1 MTGGFIYFAVIAIVC
16 IIFGS
21 IFGTGVIKVNTQSPT
36 LPPSLKPTLNPTSN
50 PSLKPTKKPTS
61 LSPTSNPTLNPS
73 STSCVY
79 LEGNAGV
86 GVEVTVT
93 PSPGSFGSMEFYRD
107 GGVFVGIVTFN
118 YLNGE
123 IKGFFNILLNFS
135 PPRPTQAEF
144 RFSTS
149 SSASNTTFP
158 IIIPIPEG
166 VTEFESPWL
175 TPDGCTPLPCT
186 QTLYLFGR
194 IPYCPIPTQAP
205 SKTPTTEYEA
215 GKPTLSPTI
224 PE

>member
-1 MTGGFIYFAVIAIVC
+1 MPNTPLLTVFSVVAIVC
-16 IIFGS
+16 IVFGS
-21 IFGTGVIKVNTQSPT
+21 IFGTGVIKVNTKSPS
-36 LPPSLKPTLNPTSN
+36 LPPSLKPTL
-50 PSLKPTKKPTS
+50 K
-61 LSPTSNPTLNPS
+61 PTLNPS
-73 STSCVY
+73 KKPTLNPSKNPTKNPTSTSCVY

-86 GVEVTVT
+86 GVEVIVE
-93 PSPGSFGSMEFYRD
+93 PSPGSFGTIDFYRD
-107 GGVFVGIVTFN
+107 GGVYAGQVTFN

-123 IKGFFNILLNFS
+123 VKGFFNILLNFP

-149 SSASNTTFP
+149 SSAANTSFP
-158 IIIPIPEG
+158 IIIAIPEG
-166 VTEFESPWL
+166 IREFESPWL

>member
-1 MTGGFIYFAVIAIVC
+1 MTGGLIYLSVIAIVC

-36 LPPSLKPTLNPTSN
+36 LPPSLN
-50 PSLKPTKKPTS
+50 PTKKPTS
-61 LSPTSNPTLNPS
+61 LSPTSNPTLNPT

-86 GVEVTVT
+86 GVEVIVE
-93 PSPGSFGSMEFYRD
+93 PSPGSYGTMEFYRD
-107 GGVFVGIVTFN
+107 GGVYVGQVVFN
-118 YLNGE
+118 YLDGE
-123 IKGFFNILLNFS
+123 LKGFFYILLNFS

-175 TPDGCTPLPCT
+175 TPDGCAPLPCT

-194 IPYCPIPTQAP
+194 IPYCPTPTQAP

-215 GKPTLSPTI
+215 GKPTLSPVPPPV